1 MDTVRWGIVG
11 PGRIADKVVRDL
23 PLVKDAVATAVASRS
38 AERAAAFAA
47 RHDIPRTHDS
57 YRALIADP
65 DVDRDAFR
73 PPHPQHRAVALA
85 ALRAGKAVLVE
96 KAFTVTPEA
105 TREIAALAAQ
115 TGVFAMEAMWTRFQP
130 AVVRMRELIADGAV
144 GEVRSVQADLGVRNP
159 LDPKDRFVAP
169 ELGGGALFDLTVY
182 PISFAQM
189 VLGNPTVVAAYG
201 VVAPVGIDVEET
213 VLLGF
218 DGGRTAALTA
228 TLRCATPGQ
237 ARVFG
242 TDGWIDVLPRFHHP
256 DTIVLH
262 RQDRDPQPVTL
273 PATGGGYYHE
283 LVEVTECLL
292 AGRAEST
299 VMPLTD
305 TIAVQDVMAAQ
316 NGAGGGPRRPLISDH
331 RRGGYSA
338 LVLATCRASGPDP
351 VFRRRRRIGR
361 SEVAGASPPRRSVC
375 PASRGHSNGG
385 ATRQGRPCRQ
395 SDPRR
400 PPHEDDLTRQ
410 GQRGAAALP
419 LPGCAT
425 CMDAGVAVFH
435 SPEPC
440 SQFLG
445 SGHARRRCAPR
456 ASD

>member
-23 PLVKDAVATAVASRS
+23 PLVDGAVATAVASRS

-57 YRALIADP
+57 YRALIDDP
-65 DVDRDAFR
+65 DVDVVYIAT
-73 PPHPQHRAVALA
+73 PHPQHRAVALA

-144 GEVRSVQADLGVRNP
+144 GEVRSVQVDLGVRNP
-159 LDPKDRFVAP
+159 LDPNDRFVAP

-189 VLGNPTVVAAYG
+189 VLGNPTAVTAYG
-201 VVAPVGIDVEET
+201 VVAPPGIDVEET

-228 TLRCATPGQ
+228 SLRCATPGQ

-262 RQDRDPQPVTL
+262 RHDRDPQAITL

-292 AGRAEST
+292 AGRAREHG
-299 VMPLTD
+299 D
-305 TIAVQDVMAAQ
+305 AAEGHGR
-316 NGAGGGPRRPLISDH
+316 GAGRHGRGRPAARRHTPGGTRRPVTTRTPRPGRPGRSRWEVECVESASRRRPRG
-331 RRGGYSA
+331 RRGGGS
-338 LVLATCRASGPDP
+338 S
-351 VFRRRRRIGR
+351 
-361 SEVAGASPPRRSVC
+361 
-375 PASRGHSNGG
+375 
-385 ATRQGRPCRQ
+385 
-395 SDPRR
+395 RR
-400 PPHEDDLTRQ
+400 PSR
-410 GQRGAAALP
+410 R
-419 LPGCAT
+419 
-425 CMDAGVAVFH
+425 
-435 SPEPC
+435 
-440 SQFLG
+440 
-445 SGHARRRCAPR
+445 ARRRAACRARPR
-456 ASD
+456 RRGSGR